1 VNNAEIIMKL
11 AQAVTEFPEQLTSIE
26 VSQTAEGTMFAAELT
41 REGANWIRNPFW
53 ITLVV
58 DMETVPSSVVDVT
71 ITHTIDGAKRS
82 LENWR
87 ALEDAIS
94 DAMDPN
100 WLDIAFNEYWPS
112 DANDPGWGATR
123 VTFRANGVAREFIWN
138 GPESLDAFKAYCAG
152 RS

>member
-1 VNNAEIIMKL
+1 
-11 AQAVTEFPEQLTSIE
+11 
-26 VSQTAEGTMFAAELT
+26 
-41 REGANWIRNPFW
+41 
-53 ITLVV
+53 
-58 DMETVPSSVVDVT
+58 VT
-71 ITHTIDGAKRS
+71 ITHTIEGATRS

-94 DAMDPN
+94 DAMDPS
-100 WLDIAFNEYWPS
+100 WSDIAFNEYWPS